1 MQRTSH
7 LTHHDINWLIR
18 RGIMLIN
25 WMIGSHKNLFEI
37 REKLKDLIA
46 ETKKLGTKL
55 KSYESLRI
63 QFNIFP
69 YIK

>member
-18 RGIMLIN
+18 RGILLIN
-25 WMIGSHKNLFEI
+25 WMIGSQKNLFEI

-46 ETKKLGTKL
+46 ETKKLRTKL
-55 KSYESLRI
+55 K
-63 QFNIFP
+63 
-69 YIK
+69 